1 MAPCVPSWDGG
12 GRGGGGEG
20 GYGKSRRGRGGGGG
34 AKGRGSRR
42 AWRAQYQGDAIPWPQ
57 NGSPCL
63 SGTPPYQILHTPPN
77 SGLSSSSLPSTHRS
91 SLSFLLPR
99 PDPEDSFL
107 FHSVS
112 PSLGPSPS
120 PRAGLSPPNHRL
132 SRPLLANPCLVVL
145 ESPKHKH
152 LPGEEE
158 VWARSPHGVMGPP
171 AELNPAIPVHSSW
184 ICEDINLEWAGRRD
198 TENTLMS
205 TLTCNLPSV
214 YPIHHLHSVLFY
226 SVHMNW
232 IICMLCFIH
241 FLFSFLFFLRSLG

>member
-1 MAPCVPSWDGG
+1 MEEE
-12 GRGGGGEG
+12 GEG
-20 GYGKSRRGRGGGGG
+20 VEREDVGRVGG
-34 AKGRGSRR
+34 AEEEEEGQKEEEAEEHGELNTKEMQFPGPRMAAPVSLELPLTRF
-42 AWRAQYQGDAIPWPQ
+42 
-57 NGSPCL
+57 C
-63 SGTPPYQILHTPPN
+63 TPPD

-132 SRPLLANPCLVVL
+132 SRPLVANPCLVVL

-184 ICEDINLEWAGRRD
+184 ICIQ
-198 TENTLMS
+198 
-205 TLTCNLPSV
+205 
-214 YPIHHLHSVLFY
+214 F
-226 SVHMNW
+226 
-232 IICMLCFIH
+232 CFIP
-241 FLFSFLFFLRSLG
+241 FI